1 MNERLLQR
9 PGAYHE
15 RQGRDRYECVG
26 FLVPIGSKNPLS
38 PPVKIADAILDNKFT
53 PVYSQGM
60 IEEYEEVLG
69 RDYLRLP
76 KERVDAMLAHI
87 KALGEAVS
95 PADSGEDFSDPDDKI
110 FFCTALA
117 ADAKVVTG
125 NIRHYPQSAV
135 VITPAEFCEI
145 LGI

>member
-1 MNERLLQR
+1 MSVKAVIDTNVL
-9 PGAYHE
+9 
-15 RQGRDRYECVG
+15 VSS
-26 FLVPIGSKNPLS
+26 FLSKNPLS

-60 IEEYEEVLG
+60 IDEYEEVLG

-76 KERVDAMLAHI
+76 EERVHAMLAHI

>member
-1 MNERLLQR
+1 
-9 PGAYHE
+9 
-15 RQGRDRYECVG
+15 
-26 FLVPIGSKNPLS
+26 
-38 PPVKIADAILDNKFT
+38 
-53 PVYSQGM
+53 M
-60 IEEYEEVLG
+60 IDEYEEVLG

-76 KERVDAMLAHI
+76 KERVHAMLAHI